1 MEYCKGDN
9 LRNFIDKYMNN
20 NSLIEENVLYKIIKQ
35 ICLGIKEIHEKKIV
49 HRDLKPENIFIDEEM
64 NIKIGD
70 FGISKKLNSYKTYA
84 LTIKKTGTDYYISPE
99 ILYKGIYNEKSDIW
113 SLGCIIYELFNL
125 SFYLKDKLFDDI
137 KKIDPKMYNYKWQEL
152 IDSLLLSDYNK
163 RFDINQIITF
173 LEDNLNIN
181 HKSIIEKVDDKTKNM
196 SINNTISNE
205 SFNNN
210 IIIGDIFI
218 REDDV
223 NKDIKIIN

>member
-20 NSLIEENVLYKIIKQ
+20 NLLIEEYILYKIIKQ

-49 HRDLKPENIFIDEEM
+49 HRDLKPENIFID
-64 NIKIGD
+64 
-70 FGISKKLNSYKTYA
+70 SYKTYA

-125 SFYLKDKLFDDI
+125 SIYLKDKLYDEI

-163 RFDINQIITF
+163 RFDINQIIIF

-181 HKSIIEKVDDKTKNM
+181 HKSIIEKVDDETKNM

-218 REDDV
+218 REEDV